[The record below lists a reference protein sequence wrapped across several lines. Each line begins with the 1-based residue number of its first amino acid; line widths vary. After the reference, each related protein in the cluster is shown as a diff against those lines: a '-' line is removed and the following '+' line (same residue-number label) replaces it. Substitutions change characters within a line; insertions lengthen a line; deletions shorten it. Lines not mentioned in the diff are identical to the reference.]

1 MLQRV
6 LLYSPTATSN
16 PTATHTTATDT
27 KTRSTFRT
35 DAQAGPSI
43 GTNTSKP

>member
-16 PTATHTTATDT
+16 STSAHTTTDT

-43 GTNTSKP
+43 GANTSKP